1 MVPDN
6 GSFSLFTPIR
16 FLTELCVIVPAVL
29 ICKFFSKWAS
39 LLSFANN
46 LDLCGPV
53 TGHPCP
59 GSPPFSPP
67 PPFVPPPPISAP
79 GKLPS
84 VAIALSYK
92 ADLQSSW
99 WGLFQLFIM
108 DVAIVAD
115 HNSLYTLTCVAEL
128 FYSCHG
134 SEYCVFL
141 LVVFKIPS
149 RSLGKF
155 LLFHGSKATLFCPI
169 LLGQNL

>member
-1 MVPDN
+1 MKFNLFP
-6 GSFSLFTPIR
+6 SLSLPTWPHPIDSAQTHHD
-16 FLTELCVIVPAVL
+16 FYYLFP
-29 ICKFFSKWAS
+29 
-39 LLSFANN
+39 
-46 LDLCGPV
+46 
-53 TGHPCP
+53 
-59 GSPPFSPP
+59 SPHS
-67 PPFVPPPPISAP
+67 PPPISAP

-155 LLFHGSKATLFCPI
+155 LLFHTGTLHVFLYCCW
-169 LLGQNL
+169 LWC